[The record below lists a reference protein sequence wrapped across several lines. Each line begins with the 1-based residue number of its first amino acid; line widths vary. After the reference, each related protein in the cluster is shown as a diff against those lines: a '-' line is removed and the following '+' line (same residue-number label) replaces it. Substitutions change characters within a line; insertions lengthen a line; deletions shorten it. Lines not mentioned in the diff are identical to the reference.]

1 MKNISISNKVIF
13 EAYKLYGY
21 KEKSRALV
29 GVSLKNVKF
38 ARDVDEVINEIK
50 EDIAKY
56 IYRKNPEHRL
66 AINRAFRILIGNFVY
81 SFFERKP
88 LAIPNK
94 SSAFNADT
102 RLAKIFLTRRAT
114 RAVIEGLK
122 AKDYIKLHSRGSKN
136 KQLVATYTA
145 TEKLEKFLIPLLYCV
160 VEEYEDDN
168 FKDYVKFNEESKKEK
183 QRRIKKDNKSKELG
197 INNLIDSSYIVCDTR
212 GTSNASD
219 LSDDHPDLVN
229 LRKVNNYLKDV
240 TYALKSPIK
249 LIYNKNFLHGGRLYT
264 PIQNL
269 PMRKAEVR
277 INTLI
282 NGKPVV
288 EIDFSASFA
297 RIANALHGKELPE
310 DPYSEVA
317 SRAGVTRGQV
327 KFLFTRA
334 FGAKDRRISLT
345 DEEEPLNSINI
356 EQRVTI
362 ENVTKE
368 IFPEVFSA
376 FYNKKEPS
384 GSLFQSIEGQVL
396 LKTMARL
403 SELNIPA
410 LPVHDSLMVPKKD
423 IGIAERL
430 LKKYWR
436 EVLNVNFDPVLKVEK
451 P

>member
-94 SSAFNADT
+94 SSAFNAGT
-102 RLAKIFLTRRAT
+102 RLAKIFLARRAT
-114 RAVIEGLK
+114 RAVIDGLK
-122 AKDYIKLHSRGSKN
+122 AKDYIKLHTNGSKN
-136 KQLVATYTA
+136 NQLVGTYVA

-160 VEEYEDDN
+160 VEEYVDDN

-197 INNLIDSSYIVCDTR
+197 INNLIDSSYIVSDTR
-212 GTSNASD
+212 GTSNAS

-249 LIYNKNFLHGGRLYT
+249 LIYTKDFLHGGRLYT

-297 RIANALHGKELPE
+297 RIAAALHGKELPE

-345 DEEEPLNSINI
+345 DEEEPLNSINV

-362 ENVTKE
+362 EKITKE
-368 IFPEVFSA
+368 IFPEVFPA

-384 GSLFQSIEGQVL
+384 GSLFQAIEGQVL

-403 SELNIPA
+403 SEVNVPA

-423 IGIAERL
+423 FGIAEKL
-430 LKKYWR
+430 LKNYWR